1 MNTKFL
7 AVISVIGVTA
17 FSVLQTPAQAP
28 APKAISSG
36 RTTEQ
41 ATKPEAPGGGHGLVW
56 VNTVAG
62 VYHREGSSFYG
73 TTEKGKYMTEQQAI
87 QAGYKRAPKSR

>member
-7 AVISVIGVTA
+7 AAMSVIGVTA

-28 APKAISSG
+28 APKAISPGS
-36 RTTEQ
+36 TTEQ

-56 VNTVAG
+56 VNTEAG

-87 QAGYKRAPKSR
+87 QAGYKRAPKGR